1 VPVGELIGNG
11 RIMSVKVILNPNADV
26 GNGINYLDSI
36 REAMRP
42 LGDVD
47 VVLTEGPN
55 HARQLAEEAVN
66 EGWDVIVAA
75 GGDGTVNE
83 VVNGIMAG
91 GSDDV
96 RLGIIP
102 IGTGNDYAHVLGVGA
117 DVPTAIATI
126 IRGDTRRVDLALL
139 EDDLDRRRYFINN
152 MGAGFDANVVI
163 RNAAIT
169 KLRGFPKYMAAVL
182 TALTRDFR
190 PLHLHVRYDDEEVPD
205 QRLFFLYFG
214 IGTRGGGGFLLT
226 PDALQDDDLIDTCTV
241 PMLSRYKA
249 LSLITAAMEGT
260 HVDTPYVTMRQ
271 NKEVVVHSEE
281 GLPVQVDGEIYAYP
295 EDGVHHLV
303 ITSLPEALLVI
314 A

>member
-1 VPVGELIGNG
+1 MP
-11 RIMSVKVILNPNADV
+11 VKVILNPNADV
-26 GNGINYLDSI
+26 GNGINFLDPI
-36 REAMRP
+36 REAMRL

-55 HARQLAEEAVN
+55 HARQIAEEAVN
-66 EGWDVIVAA
+66 EGWDIIVAA

-83 VVNGIMAG
+83 VVNGIMAAG
-91 GSDDV
+91 GEDV

-102 IGTGNDYAHVLGVGA
+102 IGTGNDYAHVLGVGT
-117 DVPTAIATI
+117 DVPTAVATI
-126 IRGDTRRVDLALL
+126 VRGETRRVDLALL

-169 KLRGFPKYMAAVL
+169 RLHGFPKYMAAVL

-190 PLHLHVRYDDEEVPD
+190 PLHLHVRYDDEEVLD
-205 QRLFFLYFG
+205 QKLFFLYFG
-214 IGTRGGGGFLLT
+214 VGTRGGGGFLLT
-226 PDALQDDDLIDTCTV
+226 PDAVQDDDLIDSCTV
-241 PMLSRYKA
+241 PMLSRLRA
-249 LSLITAAMEGT
+249 FSLITAAMQGT

-271 NKEVVVHSEE
+271 NKEIIVHSQE
-281 GLPVQVDGEIYAYP
+281 GMPIQVDGEIYAYP
-295 EDGVHHLV
+295 EDEVRHLV
-303 ITSLPEALLVI
+303 ITSLPEALLVF